1 LEFLNNDVLVGEG
14 IGTESG
20 VDIKIYRAVQ

>member
-1 LEFLNNDVLVGEG
+1 LKFLNNDVLVGEG

-20 VDIKIYRAVQ
+20 VDIKIYRAV